1 MNRLELLLKLI
12 GGLPKSKQ
20 KEFFKKMH
28 ANRRFDQPDP
38 KMRQRIGREDPQD
51 ILPISETDLQ
61 RIASQQQGDLQEYLR
76 MVKLEELL
84 GKNAGG
90 SDEDILKVI
99 QGLMTPVAKN
109 RRRNFR
115 LPISSQ
121 QDYGR
126 FRPPTEVPF

>member
-1 MNRLELLLKLI
+1 MNRLELLLKHL

-20 KEFFKKMH
+20 KEFFKTMH
-28 ANRRFDQPDP
+28 ANRHFDQPSP

-61 RIASQQQGDLQEYLR
+61 RIASQQHGDLMEFLR
-76 MVKLEELL
+76 AEDLSRLL
-84 GKNAGG
+84 GGG
-90 SDEDILKVI
+90 KEDEILEVLEA
-99 QGLMTPVAKN
+99 LMTPVAKN
-109 RRRNFR
+109 RRRNYR

-126 FRPPTEVPF
+126 FRPPIEVPF

>member
-1 MNRLELLLKLI
+1 MNRLKLLMELL

-28 ANRRFDQPDP
+28 EHRHTYKPDP

-51 ILPISETDLQ
+51 ILPISETEMQ
-61 RIASQQQGDLQEYLR
+61 RIASQQQGDLEEYLR
-76 MVKLEELL
+76 MEKLEKLL

-90 SDEDILKVI
+90 EDKEILKI
-99 QGLMTPVAKN
+99 LEGLMTPVAKN

-115 LPISSQ
+115 LPISSR
-121 QDYGR
+121 QDYGQ
-126 FRPPTEVPF
+126 FRPPIEVPF